1 MSPVMFSMRMAEVRR
16 KLSFMVVSLRT
27 DHSFLR
33 EENKGSPPFHGRGS
47 PEPDE
52 EHQPQQPCA
61 TGYIL

>member
-16 KLSFMVVSLRT
+16 KLSFMVVSPHT

-33 EENKGSPPFHGRGS
+33 EENKGSPLHGTSS

-52 EHQPQQPCA
+52 EHQPQPP
-61 TGYIL
+61 